1 MQATRP
7 LFMIAMWD
15 IGHMITLWSEY
26 IQQQTSIPIPMIM
39 MVVIAVIVMILA
51 TIPLLGSCPDLDKI
65 SILSTISFL

>member
-51 TIPLLGSCPDLDKI
+51 TIPLLGSCPDLDEI